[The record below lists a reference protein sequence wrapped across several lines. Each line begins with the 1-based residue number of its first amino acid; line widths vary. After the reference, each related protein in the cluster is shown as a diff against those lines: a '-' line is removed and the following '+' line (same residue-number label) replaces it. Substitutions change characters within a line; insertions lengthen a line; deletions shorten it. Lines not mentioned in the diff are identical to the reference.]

1 MNAETTIASSQ
12 TKAGTVPAIAILGGG
27 PAGVGAAYMLV
38 KQGKAAPTVLE
49 RAPRVG
55 GNSGSFLHDGV
66 HCDFGSHRLH
76 PASDPEILDM
86 VRELVGDDLL
96 TRPRHGR
103 IRLKGSWI
111 HFPLKPADL
120 LMKMPKGFALTLLRD
135 MGTKPF
141 RRGAAT
147 PEEETFASV
156 LHKELG
162 PAMCEGFYYP
172 YMKKL
177 WALDP
182 EKLAVT
188 LARRRISG
196 SSITKII
203 KKVLGQLPGFKKP
216 QTGIFYYPR
225 TGFGLISESLKTGG
239 EELGARY
246 NLESSVTAVEHE
258 YGKVKAVRWKTA
270 DGGERRMETDHVWST
285 IPLSMLIRSLEPA
298 APANV
303 LKAADTI
310 GYRGM
315 ILIYITLDSDQY
327 TEYDAHYFPELNVP
341 ISRLSEPKNYSASA
355 GPKGQTVLC
364 AELPC
369 DPHEE
374 LWGMTDDQLGQKL
387 CEWLVATG
395 LPKPKLKASAT
406 RRLSHAYPVYDRDY
420 ETHFT
425 VLDDYIASIGGLL
438 TFGRQGLF
446 AHDNTHHAL
455 AMSAA
460 AVECLNADGS
470 FDHAKWRV
478 HRKHFESHV
487 VED

>member
-1 MNAETTIASSQ
+1 MASSADAPSFPSG
-12 TKAGTVPAIAILGGG
+12 AGPRITILGGG
-27 PAGVGAAYMLV
+27 PAGVGAAYMLS
-38 KQGKAAPTVLE
+38 QSGKAKPILLE
-49 RAPRVG
+49 RAPKVG

-86 VRELVGDDLL
+86 IRGLLGDDLL

-120 LMKMPKGFALTLLRD
+120 LMKMPKGFALSLLWD
-135 MGTKPF
+135 MATKPF

-147 PEEETFASV
+147 PEAETFATI

-177 WALDP
+177 WALPP
-182 EKLAVT
+182 EELAVT

-196 SSITKII
+196 SSISKII
-203 KKVLGQLPGFKKP
+203 KKVLGQLPGIKKP

-225 TGFGLISESLKTGG
+225 TGFGLISEALLGG
-239 EELGARY
+239 AQKLGAQAQ
-246 NLESSVTAVEHE
+246 LGASVSAIEHD
-258 YGKVKAVRWKTA
+258 GGTVRAVRYASEK
-270 DGGERRMETDHVWST
+270 GEQRIEADHVWST
-285 IPLSMLIRSLEPA
+285 IPLSMLVRMAEPA
-298 APANV
+298 APAEV
-303 LKAADTI
+303 IAAADKMR
-310 GYRGM
+310 YRGM
-315 ILIYITLDSDQY
+315 ILIYITLDQDQY

-341 ISRLSEPKNYSASA
+341 ISRLSEPKNYSASSE
-355 GPKGQTVLC
+355 PKGQTVLC

-369 DPHEE
+369 DPHED
-374 LWGMTDDQLGQKL
+374 LWSMTDDQLGQKL
-387 CEWLVATG
+387 CDWLVATG
-395 LPKPKLKASAT
+395 LPTPKLKASAT
-406 RRLSHAYPVYDRDY
+406 RRLTHAYPVYDRNF
-420 ETHFT
+420 EANFA
-425 VLDDYIASIGGLL
+425 VLDTWVGAIKGLL

-460 AVECLNADGS
+460 AVECIDSAGN
-470 FDHAKWRV
+470 FDSARWAV
-478 HRKHFESHV
+478 HRKEFEHHV

>member
-1 MNAETTIASSQ
+1 MTSAPSPSFPAD
-12 TKAGTVPAIAILGGG
+12 AGPRVTILGGG
-27 PAGVGAAYMLV
+27 PAGVGAAYMLSES
-38 KQGKAAPTVLE
+38 GKAKPILLE
-49 RAPRVG
+49 RGTTVG

-66 HCDFGSHRLH
+66 HCDYGSHRLH
-76 PASDPEILDM
+76 PASDPAILSM
-86 VRELVGDDLL
+86 IRGLLGDDLL

-120 LMKMPKGFALTLLRD
+120 LMKMPKGFALSLLKD
-135 MGTKPF
+135 MATKPF
-141 RRGAAT
+141 RKGAAT
-147 PEEETFASV
+147 PEAETFATI

-177 WALDP
+177 WALPP
-182 EKLAVT
+182 EQLAVT

-203 KKVLGQLPGFKKP
+203 KKVLGQLPGIKKP

-225 TGFGLISESLKTGG
+225 TGFGLISEALIGG
-239 EELGARY
+239 AEKLGAQAQMGA
-246 NLESSVTAVEHE
+246 SVSAIEHE
-258 YGKVKAVRWKTA
+258 GGKVRAVRYTTSQ
-270 DGGERRMETDHVWST
+270 GEQRVETDHVWST
-285 IPLSMLIRSLEPA
+285 IPLSQLVRMMEPA
-298 APANV
+298 APAAV
-303 LKAADTI
+303 LSAADKMR
-310 GYRGM
+310 YRGM
-315 ILIYITLDSDQY
+315 ILIYITLDQDQY

-341 ISRLSEPKNYSASA
+341 ISRLSEPKNYSASSE
-355 GPKGQTVLC
+355 PKGQTVLC

-369 DPHEE
+369 DPHED
-374 LWGMTDDQLGQKL
+374 LWAMSDDQLGQKL
-387 CEWLVATG
+387 CDWLVATG
-395 LPKPKLKASAT
+395 LPKPKLKASLT
-406 RRLSHAYPVYDRDY
+406 RRLSHAYPVYDRDF
-420 ETHFT
+420 ETHFA
-425 VLDDYIASIGGLL
+425 VLDNYVGSVDGLL

-460 AVECLNADGS
+460 AVECIDSQGR
-470 FDHAKWRV
+470 FDHARWAE
-478 HRKHFESHV
+478 HRKEFEHHV

>member
-1 MNAETTIASSQ
+1 MASSD
-12 TKAGTVPAIAILGGG
+12 TVSFPDNAGPRITILGGG
-27 PAGVGAAYMLV
+27 PAGVGAAYMLS
-38 KQGKAAPTVLE
+38 QSGKAKPVLLE
-49 RAPRVG
+49 RAPKVG

-76 PASDPEILDM
+76 PASDPSILAM
-86 VRELVGDDLL
+86 IRGLLGDDLL

-120 LMKMPKGFALTLLRD
+120 LMKMPKGFALSLLRD

-141 RRGAAT
+141 RKGAAT
-147 PEEETFASV
+147 PEAETFATI

-177 WALDP
+177 WALPP
-182 EKLAVT
+182 EELAVT

-203 KKVLGQLPGFKKP
+203 KKVLGQLPGIKKP

-225 TGFGLISESLKTGG
+225 KGFGLISEALLGG
-239 EELGARY
+239 AEKLGTWAALGA
-246 NLESSVTAVEHE
+246 SVTAVEHE
-258 YGKVKAVRWKTA
+258 GGKVRAVRYTA
-270 DGGERRMETDHVWST
+270 ADSSEQRIATDHVWST
-285 IPLSMLIRSLEPA
+285 IPLSMLVRMAEPA
-298 APANV
+298 APAPV
-303 LKAADTI
+303 LEAADKMR
-310 GYRGM
+310 YRGM
-315 ILIYITLDSDQY
+315 ILIYITLDQDQY

-341 ISRLSEPKNYSASA
+341 ISRLSEPKNYSASSE
-355 GPKGQTVLC
+355 PKGQTVLC

-374 LWGMTDDQLGQKL
+374 LWGLTDDQLGQKL
-387 CEWLVATG
+387 CECLVATG
-395 LPKPKLKASAT
+395 LPQPKLKASLT
-406 RRLSHAYPVYDRDY
+406 RRLSHAYPVYDRDF
-420 ETHFT
+420 ETHFA
-425 VLDDYIASIGGLL
+425 VLDKWVGSINGLL

-460 AVECLNADGS
+460 AVECIDAAGT
-470 FDHAKWRV
+470 FDHARWAE
-478 HRKHFESHV
+478 HRKEFEHHV

>member
-1 MNAETTIASSQ
+1 MASAADASTVSGQ
-12 TKAGTVPAIAILGGG
+12 TGPRITILGGG
-27 PAGVGAAYMLV
+27 PAGVGAAYMLATS
-38 KQGKAAPTVLE
+38 GKAKPVLLE
-49 RAPRVG
+49 RATKVG

-76 PASDPEILDM
+76 PASDPAILDM
-86 VRELVGDDLL
+86 IRGLLGDDLL

-120 LMKMPKGFALTLLRD
+120 LMKMPKGFALSLLKD

-141 RRGAAT
+141 RKGAAS
-147 PEEETFASV
+147 PEAETFATI

-177 WALDP
+177 WALPP
-182 EKLAVT
+182 EQLAVT

-203 KKVLGQLPGFKKP
+203 KKVLGQLPGIKKP

-225 TGFGLISESLKTGG
+225 LGFGLISEALLGG
-239 EELGARY
+239 AEKLGAQAQ
-246 NLESSVTAVEHE
+246 LGASVMAVEHE
-258 YGKVKAVRWKTA
+258 NGHVRAVRYATDA
-270 DGGERRMETDHVWST
+270 SEQRVEADHVWST
-285 IPLSMLIRSLEPA
+285 IPLSQLVRMAEPA
-298 APANV
+298 APAHV
-303 LKAADTI
+303 LAAADKMR
-310 GYRGM
+310 YRGM
-315 ILIYITLDSDQY
+315 ILIYITLDQDQY

-341 ISRLSEPKNYSASA
+341 ISRLSEPKNYSASLE
-355 GPKGQTVLC
+355 PRGQTVLC

-374 LWGMTDDQLGQKL
+374 LWSLTDDQLGQKL
-387 CEWLVATG
+387 CDWLVATG
-395 LPKPKLKASAT
+395 LPKPKLKASLT
-406 RRLSHAYPVYDRDY
+406 RRLSHAYPVYDRDF
-420 ETHFT
+420 EQHFA
-425 VLDDYIASIGGLL
+425 VLDQWVGSIKGLL

-460 AVECLNADGS
+460 AVECIDADGK
-470 FDHAKWRV
+470 FDSARWAE
-478 HRKHFESHV
+478 HRKEFEHHV

>member
-1 MNAETTIASSQ
+1 MAVSDAASPANA
-12 TKAGTVPAIAILGGG
+12 AGPRVTILGGG
-27 PAGVGAAYMLV
+27 PAGVGAAYMLA
-38 KQGKAAPTVLE
+38 KSGKATPVLLE
-49 RAPRVG
+49 RADRVG
-55 GNSGSFLHDGV
+55 GNSGTFLHDGV
-66 HCDFGSHRLH
+66 YCDFGSHRLH
-76 PASDPEILDM
+76 PASDPEILAM

-120 LMKMPKGFALTLLRD
+120 LMKMPKGFALSLLRD
-135 MGTKPF
+135 MGTKPL
-141 RRGAAT
+141 RKGAPS
-147 PEEETFASV
+147 PEQETFATI

-177 WALDP
+177 WALPP

-196 SSITKII
+196 SSISKII

-225 TGFGLISESLKTGG
+225 RGFGMISDGLRAGAEK
-239 EELGARY
+239 LGAQVH
-246 NLESSVTAVEHE
+246 LQSAVSAIEHE
-258 YGKVKAVRWKTA
+258 GGKVRAVRWSTDA
-270 DGGERRMETDHVWST
+270 GEQRVETDHVWST
-285 IPLSMLIRSLEPA
+285 IPMNALVRMVEPA
-298 APANV
+298 APAHV
-303 LKAADTI
+303 MQAADSI
-310 GYRGM
+310 NYRGM
-315 ILIYITLDSDQY
+315 ILIYITLDQDQY

-341 ISRLSEPKNYSASA
+341 ISRLSEPKNYSASSE
-355 GPKGQTVLC
+355 PKGQTVLC

-374 LWGMTDDQLGQKL
+374 LWGLDDDALGQKL
-387 CEWLVATG
+387 CDWLVATG
-395 LPKPKLKASAT
+395 LPQPKLKSSAT
-406 RRLSHAYPVYDRDY
+406 RRLSHAYPVYDR
-420 ETHFT
+420 HFEEHFA
-425 VLDDYIASIGGLL
+425 VLDDWIASIDGLL

-460 AVECLNADGS
+460 AVECIGSDGS
-470 FDHAKWRV
+470 FDDARWSV